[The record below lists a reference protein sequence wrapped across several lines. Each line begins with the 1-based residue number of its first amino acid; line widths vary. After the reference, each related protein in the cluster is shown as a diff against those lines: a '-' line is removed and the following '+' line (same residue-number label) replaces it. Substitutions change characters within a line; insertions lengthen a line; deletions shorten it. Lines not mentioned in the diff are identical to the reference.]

1 MIHTGA
7 VVVRQ
12 DDDLRILELGGGR
25 MRMYKSGGQLC
36 QYVLETADQMD
47 AAVQDWNWTTRP
59 THSSTN
65 GEIVLPAFTASNL
78 MMRVKVIVP
87 E

>member
-1 MIHTGA
+1 MTTD
-7 VVVRQ
+7 

-25 MRMYKSGGQLC
+25 KRMYKSGGQLC
-36 QYVLETADQMD
+36 HYVLETADRMD
-47 AAVQDWNWTTRP
+47 AAAQDWNWTTRP

-78 MMRVKVIVP
+78 MMRVKVVVP